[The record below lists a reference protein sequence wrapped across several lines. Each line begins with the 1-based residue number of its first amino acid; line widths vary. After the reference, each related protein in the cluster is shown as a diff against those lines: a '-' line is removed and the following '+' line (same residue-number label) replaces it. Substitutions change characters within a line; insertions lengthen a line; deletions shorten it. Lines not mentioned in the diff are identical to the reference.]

1 MFSDLFVTVGI
12 NSKKRKS
19 TANSTIPFN
28 IPTFRL
34 NSLLQGTYINNYSC
48 IADWRF
54 REFYPCRKFN
64 LAWRVPDES
73 RAKQQRHFSALY
85 E

>member
-1 MFSDLFVTVGI
+1 VLILKNNLTGSSLCTFMKKILCFSPGI
-12 NSKKRKS
+12 
-19 TANSTIPFN
+19 
-28 IPTFRL
+28 
-34 NSLLQGTYINNYSC
+34 SC

-54 REFYPCRKFN
+54 REFYPCRN
-64 LAWRVPDES
+64 CHLAMGVTDES

>member
-1 MFSDLFVTVGI
+1 MEIKICIKDRLGGTVFNVTEKATNHRLG
-12 NSKKRKS
+12 
-19 TANSTIPFN
+19 
-28 IPTFRL
+28 TFDY
-34 NSLLQGTYINNYSC
+34 GKIHIFSC

-54 REFYPCRKFN
+54 REFYPCRKFH
-64 LAWRVPDES
+64 LAWGVPDES